1 MVGQIDS
8 LKLGIS
14 LGILWGLSVFFV
26 TFIRFKK
33 KLPLL
38 FKGIQQFY
46 FNCNPNTATGK
57 IICTIAAFMDAFIG
71 GVIVGY
77 LYNHLQ

>member
-33 KLPLL
+33 NYPYCLKVFNSFILIVTQ
-38 FKGIQQFY
+38 IQQ
-46 FNCNPNTATGK
+46 PVK
-57 IICTIAAFMDAFIG
+57 
-71 GVIVGY
+71 
-77 LYNHLQ
+77 